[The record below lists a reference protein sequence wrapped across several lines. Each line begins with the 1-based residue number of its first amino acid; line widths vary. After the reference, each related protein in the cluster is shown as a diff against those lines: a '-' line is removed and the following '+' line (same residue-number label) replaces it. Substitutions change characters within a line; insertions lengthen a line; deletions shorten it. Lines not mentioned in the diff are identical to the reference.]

1 VVACSAGRAYLITM
15 AWDLRG
21 ALLKKEERESA
32 RLMDFAFRHRART
45 FRLLAE
51 RLDEDADAL
60 VRMTARSSDQA
71 LLEQLCERHPA
82 ADIGRQYAECS
93 TAARAALIEEV
104 GDPTPHR
111 LL

>member
-1 VVACSAGRAYLITM
+1 MV
-15 AWDLRG
+15 WDLRG

-51 RLDEDADAL
+51 RLGEDADEL
-60 VRMTARSSDQA
+60 VRMTARLSDEA
-71 LLEQLCERHPA
+71 LLEQLRARHPA
-82 ADIGRQYAECS
+82 ADVGKHYAECS
-93 TAARAALIEEV
+93 AAARAALIEEV
-104 GDPTPHR
+104 GDPTPYR